1 MMITKEITRW
11 LLEGDIS
18 IQYQVYRDLLGIN
31 KPALQDQI
39 QKKGWGAKF
48 LALQNSNGY
57 WGKGFYQPKWT
68 STHYT
73 LLDLKNLNISS
84 GNELIKKTFKKVI
97 KLDKGA
103 DGGIYPIGSRQV
115 TDVCINA
122 MLINYAC
129 YFKIEVESIKSIID
143 FLLDAKLD
151 DGGFNCD
158 FNKRKVIHSSLHS
171 TISVL
176 EAITEYEK
184 NGYKYRLD
192 ELKRAKETAQE
203 FILLHR
209 LFRSDRTN
217 QVINPEFLKFHYPY
231 RWHYDIL
238 RAMDYF
244 QCAQKKYDPRMDEA
258 FQIILSKKTG
268 KNQWTLASR
277 YPGKTHFDME
287 QGGKPSRWNT
297 LRALKVLKYYNVE

>member
-1 MMITKEITRW
+1 MTITKEITRW
-11 LLEGDIS
+11 LLDGDVS
-18 IQYQVYRDLLGIN
+18 IQHQVYRDLLHVD
-31 KPALQDQI
+31 KPELRNRID
-39 QKKGWGAKF
+39 KEGWGAKF
-48 LALQNSNGY
+48 LSFRNSNGY

-73 LLDLKNLNISS
+73 LLDLKNLNLNPANKFIR
-84 GNELIKKTFKKVI
+84 ETLQKVSA
-97 KLDKGA
+97 LEKGT
-103 DGGIYPIGSRQV
+103 DGGIYPIGLRKIAD
-115 TDVCINA
+115 TCING
-122 MLINYAC
+122 MFINYAC
-129 YFKIEVESIKSIID
+129 YFKTEEVRLKSVVD
-143 FLLDAKLD
+143 FLLNAKLE

-158 FNKRKVIHSSLHS
+158 FNKRKVIHSSLHT

-176 EAITEYEK
+176 EAISEYEK

-258 FQIILSKKTG
+258 FQIILSKKTR